1 MAAGVQRIDAVS
13 RRPVPARGSRFTVWL
28 ASVLYRRG
36 VTPNAVS
43 ASSVAF
49 AVLGGAALVL
59 HHSADPLVGVVLLA
73 AAVVC
78 IGLRSLA
85 NLIDGM
91 IAVEGGRATP
101 SGAIYNEFP
110 DRLSDIAFFLGAGY
124 ATAGTTGSVEL
135 GWTAAL
141 LAVLTAYTRAL
152 GAASGAPHDFG
163 GLMAKPHRMA
173 LLAIGCAAL
182 AVEQLT
188 IGTRYAFVVMLAAVS
203 LGCVNTIVGR
213 LSRAVRALEAQP

>member
-1 MAAGVQRIDAVS
+1 M
-13 RRPVPARGSRFTVWL
+13 VWL
-28 ASVLYRRG
+28 ASAMCKRG
-36 VTPNAVS
+36 ITPNTVS
-43 ASSVAF
+43 VSSVLF

-59 HHSADPLVGVVLLA
+59 SHGVDPAVSVALLA
-73 AAVVC
+73 GAVVC
-78 IGLRSLA
+78 IGLRSMA

-91 IAVEGGRATP
+91 IAVEGGKGTP

-124 ATAGTTGSVEL
+124 ATAGTAGSVEL
-135 GWTAAL
+135 GWAAAL
-141 LAVLTAYTRAL
+141 LAVLAAYTRAL

-173 LLAIGCAAL
+173 LLALGCTAL

-188 IGTRYAFVVMLAAVS
+188 IGTRYALTVTLAIVCA
-203 LGCVNTIVGR
+203 GCVVTIAGR
-213 LSRAVRALEAQP
+213 LSRAVRALEAKR

>member
-1 MAAGVQRIDAVS
+1 MAESVQVVDAGP
-13 RRPVPARGSRFTVWL
+13 RRPVPARGSRLTVWL
-28 ASVLYRRG
+28 ASALRRRG

-43 ASSVAF
+43 VSSVVF
-49 AVLGGAALVL
+49 AVIGGAALVL
-59 HHSADPLVGVVLLA
+59 HQGAESALGAALLA

-110 DRLSDIAFFLGAGY
+110 DRLSDIAFILGAGY
-124 ATAGTTGSVEL
+124 ATVGTTGSVEL
-135 GWTAAL
+135 GWLAAL

-163 GLMAKPHRMA
+163 GPMAKPHRMA
-173 LLAIGCAAL
+173 LLAIGCVAL

-188 IGTRYAFVVMLAAVS
+188 IGTRYALAVVLAVVCAGSV
-203 LGCVNTIVGR
+203 VTIAGR
-213 LSRAVRALEAQP
+213 LSRAVRALES

>member
-1 MAAGVQRIDAVS
+1 MAERVRVVDAGP

-28 ASVLYRRG
+28 ASVLCRRG

-43 ASSVAF
+43 VSSAVF
-49 AVLGGAALVL
+49 AVFGGVALVL
-59 HHSADPLVGVVLLA
+59 HHGAGPVVGVALLA

-91 IAVEGGRATP
+91 IAVEGGKATS

-141 LAVLTAYTRAL
+141 LAVLAAYTRAL

-163 GLMAKPHRMA
+163 GPMAKPHRMV
-173 LLAIGCAAL
+173 LLALGCVAL

-188 IGTRYAFVVMLAAVS
+188 TSTRYSLVVALAAVC
-203 LGCVNTIVGR
+203 LGSAVTIAGR
-213 LSRAVRALEAQP
+213 LSRAVRALEVQP